1 MIIEIITFQLSFL
14 LILTLDSYLLTLTS
28 MLAHYGLLVLI
39 LISGVVYS
47 VSARKLTPVAAITGA
62 VVACLVFAGAGYTGV
77 GMMTTFFILGSA
89 ATAWQ
94 KHKKQ
99 SFAGPE
105 EHQGGRTTAQVLAN
119 AGVGAITGLLV
130 LFFPTYTA
138 LWILMMAAS
147 FASATADTLSSEL
160 GTVYGRRFFNIVTLK
175 PDQRGLDG
183 VISIEGTLIGVAG
196 SCIIALVYAIGFG
209 WSSSLIW
216 VIIAGTTGNLT
227 DSVLGALLERR
238 GYIGNNAVNFLNT
251 LTAALVMLVYLI

>member
-1 MIIEIITFQLSFL
+1 M
-14 LILTLDSYLLTLTS
+14 
-28 MLAHYGLLVLI
+28 AHYGLLVLI
-39 LISGVVYS
+39 LVLGVVYS

-77 GMMTTFFILGSA
+77 AMMTTFFILGSA
-89 ATAWQ
+89 ATSWQ

-99 SFAGPE
+99 NFAGSE
-105 EHQGGRTTAQVLAN
+105 EHPGGRSAAQVLAN

-130 LFFPTYTA
+130 LFFHAYTA
-138 LWILMMAAS
+138 LWILMMTGS

-183 VISIEGTLIGVAG
+183 VISLEGTLIGVVG
-196 SCIIALVYAIGFG
+196 SCIMALVYAIGFG
-209 WSSSLIW
+209 WSSGLIW
-216 VIIAGTTGNLT
+216 VIIAGTIGNLT
-227 DSVLGALLERR
+227 DSVMGALLERR

-251 LTAALVMLVYLI
+251 LIAALTMLLIYLI